1 MGMVLH
7 QRFPAV
13 GQQIMRVFLPPFIS
27 HGRQR
32 LRSTDKKG
40 FAAGIH
46 LLQINPGR
54 CRIRQSVPA
63 VGLLAAQF
71 SLNHSEILFVLF
83 LQAPAI
89 VRKIGMDKG
98 DIGKKICRCPE
109 GLGQIRLYRLVI
121 AAVHEQKMI
130 RRGKFHGSRQL
141 FLPVL
146 PRLFRFGGHLHAVI
160 IPIGKQHSQNPGSVR
175 GFPEHFR
182 IL

>member
-1 MGMVLH
+1 MRCQISKAFLDDMKGNLLRLLKTGNHFPVYRIHAAAADTVMGMVLH

-13 GQQIMRVFLPPFIS
+13 CQQIMRVFLSPFIS

-54 CRIRQSVPA
+54 RRIRQSVPA

-89 VRKIGMDKG
+89 IRKIGMDEG
-98 DIGKKICRCPE
+98 DIGKK
-109 GLGQIRLYRLVI
+109 L
-121 AAVHEQKMI
+121 
-130 RRGKFHGSRQL
+130 
-141 FLPVL
+141 
-146 PRLFRFGGHLHAVI
+146 
-160 IPIGKQHSQNPGSVR
+160 
-175 GFPEHFR
+175 
-182 IL
+182 